1 MSTTVVYASTPL
13 APSLDVEERL
23 EKDANNIVS
32 LKNSDSTFEETIKF
46 FKNAKKTSKPKGKF

>member
-46 FKNAKKTSKPKGKF
+46 FKNAKKNIETER